1 MQSSDLA
8 LKLVKEKYQ
17 GGNQKR
23 LNHILGVAKMASYL
37 AKLYGVDINKALTAA
52 YMHDYCKYDD
62 FSDADKV
69 LTKEEY
75 AECKEY
81 PFLFHA
87 YLSAYKYKELIGSD
101 LDIFNAIYNHVFG
114 RCGMS
119 LLEAIIMVS
128 DFTEENREYD
138 SCIECRKLLLETK
151 DLNLGVYKS
160 LELTIA
166 HLKKENLSIH
176 PRQLEVFN
184 EYKRKVNL

>member
-8 LKLVKEKYQ
+8 YKLVNEKYQ
-17 GGNQKR
+17 GGNIKR
-23 LNHILGVAKMASYL
+23 LKHILGVAKMAAYL
-37 AKLYGVDINKALTAA
+37 AKLYGVDENKALTAA

-62 FSDADKV
+62 FSNAGDI
-69 LTKEEY
+69 LTKEELE
-75 AECKEY
+75 ECKKY

-87 YLSAYKYKELIGSD
+87 YLSAYKYKELIGND
-101 LDIFNAIYNHVFG
+101 EEIFKAIYNHVFG
-114 RCGMS
+114 RPNMS

-138 SCIECRKLLLETK
+138 ACIECRNLLLKTK

-160 LELTIA
+160 LELTIE
-166 HLKKENLSIH
+166 HLKKNNLDIH

-184 EYKRKVNL
+184 EYKGKVNL